1 MGDWDLCECIFNH
14 NSAMNRLMEI
24 LRDAQDA
31 CTDGECTDGS
41 LPEGEQAL
49 LGTVGMMAAWVAFAG
64 AMYLARPNSMRPA
77 PNLDEKHSGPGDGG
91 APRGPEPP
99 APAV

>member
-1 MGDWDLCECIFNH
+1 MVLACAPVGLGCFG
-14 NSAMNRLMEI
+14 AMPSSKKFTFVFPRSGNVF
-24 LRDAQDA
+24 
-31 CTDGECTDGS
+31 TGS